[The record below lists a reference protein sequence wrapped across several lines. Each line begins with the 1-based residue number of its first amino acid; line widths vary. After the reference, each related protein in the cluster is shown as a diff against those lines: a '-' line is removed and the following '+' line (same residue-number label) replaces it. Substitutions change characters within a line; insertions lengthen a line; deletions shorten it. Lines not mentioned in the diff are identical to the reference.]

1 MPTTPDFDLPPL
13 SKPDIIVGNYLSHRE
28 VTVMLHPFSQHFPRL
43 SPTARVAD
51 NASLI
56 GAVEVS
62 DEASIWFGAVLR
74 ADCASI
80 SIGPGANVQ
89 DNCVLHGGE
98 GGPIRLDRDVSV
110 GHGAILH
117 CCTVEEGCVIG
128 MGAILL
134 DGCVIGA
141 GSLVAAG
148 ALVTKDTVIPPASLV
163 IGRPAKVARAL
174 TEEEVAANY
183 QNAQIYRSL
192 SAQELPLAAEV
203 SP

>member
-1 MPTTPDFDLPPL
+1 
-13 SKPDIIVGNYLSHRE
+13 
-28 VTVMLHPFSQHFPRL
+28 MLHPFCKQFPRL
-43 SPTARVAD
+43 SPTVRVAD

-62 DEASIWFGAVLR
+62 DGASIWYGAVLR
-74 ADCASI
+74 ADCSPI

-89 DNCVLHGGE
+89 DNCILHGGD
-98 GGPIRLDRDVSV
+98 GGPVRLERDVSV

-148 ALVTKDTVIPPASLV
+148 ALVTKDAVIPPASLV
-163 IGRPAKVARAL
+163 VGHPAKVVRPL
-174 TEEEVAANY
+174 TGEEVAANY
-183 QNAQIYRSL
+183 QNAQIYRTL
-192 SAQELPLAAEV
+192 SAQALPLAAEAT
-203 SP
+203 P

>member
-1 MPTTPDFDLPPL
+1 
-13 SKPDIIVGNYLSHRE
+13 
-28 VTVMLHPFSQHFPRL
+28 MLYPFHDHFPHL
-43 SPTARVAD
+43 SPSARAAD

-56 GAVEVS
+56 GAVELS
-62 DEASIWFGAVLR
+62 DEANIWYGAVLR
-74 ADCASI
+74 ADCAPI
-80 SIGPGANVQ
+80 TIGPGANVQ

-98 GGPIRLDRDVSV
+98 GGPIRLERDVSV

-148 ALVTKDTVIPPASLV
+148 ALVTKNTVIPPASLV
-163 IGRPAKVARAL
+163 VGRPAKVLHPL
-174 TEEEVAANY
+174 TEEEVAANWE
-183 QNAQIYRSL
+183 NAQIYRRL
-192 SAQELPLAAEV
+192 SAEGLPLASEAAQ
-203 SP
+203 

>member
-1 MPTTPDFDLPPL
+1 
-13 SKPDIIVGNYLSHRE
+13 
-28 VTVMLHPFSQHFPRL
+28 MLHPFCKHFPRL

-56 GAVEVS
+56 GEVEVS
-62 DEASIWFGAVLR
+62 DEASVWFGAVLR
-74 ADCASI
+74 ADCAPI

-89 DNCVLHGGE
+89 DNCILHGGG
-98 GGPIRLDRDVSV
+98 GGPVRLARNASV

-148 ALVTKDTVIPPASLV
+148 ALVTKGAVIPPASLV
-163 IGRPAKVARAL
+163 IGRPAKVVRAL

-192 SAQELPLAAEV
+192 SSQELPPAAEAT
-203 SP
+203 P